1 MEYKIKTSE
10 INELKDLP
18 EVPDDQ
24 KVIIQ
29 TQTLTETKE
38 FTLGEKKREIESIDA
53 QIVSLVARKQEL
65 LDLIESVSTTLDL
78 TVSDLIVN
86 PKYRSDF

>member
-18 EVPDDQ
+18 EVPDNE

-86 PKYRSDF
+86 PK

>member
-38 FTLGEKKREIESIDA
+38 FTLGEKKREIESINA
-53 QIVSLVARKQEL
+53 QIVSLVARKQ
-65 LDLIESVSTTLDL
+65 
-78 TVSDLIVN
+78 
-86 PKYRSDF
+86 